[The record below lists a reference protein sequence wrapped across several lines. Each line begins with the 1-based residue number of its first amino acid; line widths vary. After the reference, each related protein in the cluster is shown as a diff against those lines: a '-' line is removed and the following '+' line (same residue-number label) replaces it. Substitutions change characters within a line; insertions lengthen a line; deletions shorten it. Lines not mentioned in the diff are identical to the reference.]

1 MIGRRLGQRSPHSFH
16 GCLATEHWRYGSPQN
31 GEFAIR
37 HSLPPPQHARG
48 SRSHWHPAVVPP
60 NRPSMGWSCGSGHHR
75 FPPGGL
81 PPKSTVDLVTGD
93 SRDTMRM
100 ANSTKPLTGCLSM
113 LRADQF
119 SFNASWSPVSARHHA
134 DSERTFRAQP
144 GKAHFH
150 SPCRHRFYVEVSN
163 GQRTLVFEF
172 DDEL

>member
-81 PPKSTVDLVTGD
+81 LPKSTVDLVTVD

-100 ANSTKPLTGCLSM
+100 ANSTKPLTSCLSM

-119 SFNASWSPVSARHHA
+119 SFNASWSLCFGTSPRRFRENIPRSA
-134 DSERTFRAQP
+134 S
-144 GKAHFH
+144 KAHFH
-150 SPCRHRFYVEVSN
+150 SPCRHSFYVEVSN